1 MAHPRGLD
9 PLQVI
14 EFYDQF
20 GSKQDKQKYYE
31 DIALAEL
38 LEYARFDT
46 AQSVAEFGCG
56 TGRFAEELLARR
68 LPHDATYWGCDVS
81 GTMIRLSQKRLSHF
95 EDRATLWNS
104 SGEVTLPLKNKSV
117 DRFVSTYVLDILSS
131 EEIHAVMD
139 EAGRVLEK
147 DGLLCL
153 TGLTHGKGL
162 LSTLWTA
169 FWNLRFVLNPK
180 WVGGCRPVALLDFL
194 EGWNIV
200 HHRVVVARGISSEV
214 VVAQKHEAH

>member
-1 MAHPRGLD
+1 MARTRGLD
-9 PLQVI
+9 LWQVV

-31 DIALAEL
+31 DIALADL
-38 LEYARFDT
+38 LEHASFDT

-56 TGRFAEELLARR
+56 TGRFAEELLAWR

-81 GTMIRLSQKRLSHF
+81 STMIKLSQKRLSHF
-95 EDRATLWNS
+95 EDRATLWKS
-104 SGEVTLPLKNKSV
+104 LGEVTLPLKNESV

-131 EEIHAVMD
+131 EEIRAVMD
-139 EAGRVLEK
+139 EASRVLKK

-162 LSTLWTA
+162 FSTLWTA
-169 FWNLRFVLNPK
+169 FWNLRFALNPR

-194 EGWNIV
+194 EGWNVV

-214 VVAQKHEAH
+214 VVAEKR